1 MNIKKCRRILSL
13 LLCVML
19 ILSSMSIPVFAEEA
33 GGALHVPTAIPWPGR
48 KQVRPLPALQ
58 RAAIP

>member
-19 ILSSMSIPVFAEEA
+19 ILSRRKLGTVLLFLSPCFMET
-33 GGALHVPTAIPWPGR
+33 GGQ
-48 KQVRPLPALQ
+48 KQKDRPRFSPRVLCP
-58 RAAIP
+58 

>member
-19 ILSSMSIPVFAEEA
+19 ILSSMSILVFAEEA
-33 GGALHVPTAIPWPGR
+33 GGRSMCPRQYRGPGGSR
-48 KQVRPLPALQ
+48 
-58 RAAIP
+58 